1 MRPREL
7 IKRLKRWGS
16 RTLVRLLRYPPLALV
31 YRTVRELNDDDA
43 THMAAGVAYYAIL
56 SLFPLTIGLLAVIN
70 PVLESE
76 AVKTELLH
84 FFQTYLP
91 GSADTLEANLESTER
106 IRGILGVI
114 GLVGLFFMASAIFG
128 AISRAV
134 NRAWDIH
141 EDRPFHIDKLHHLA
155 MAFGV
160 GLLFLLSLSA
170 TTALQF
176 VDNFDSHV
184 TDRVQFLQDGLT
196 ATAARALPF
205 LFSFGIFLVIYKFIP
220 NTKTYWRYVW
230 PGAVLAAVL
239 FEVGKGL
246 FLFYLDTFANYQRVY
261 GSLGSV
267 VVLLT
272 WTYASS
278 FILLVG
284 AEFSSEY
291 ERMRRGIGRGQ
302 VAAAGGVKRRPR
314 APRAR
319 R

>member
-1 MRPREL
+1 MRARDL
-7 IKRLKRWGS
+7 VRRLKRWGV
-16 RTLVRLLRYPPLALV
+16 RTLVRLVRYPPIALV
-31 YRTVRELNDDDA
+31 YRTVRELDDDDA

-76 AVKTELLH
+76 TVKTELLH

-106 IRGILGVI
+106 IRGILGLI
-114 GLVGLFFMASAIFG
+114 GLVGMFWMASAIFG

-141 EDRPFHIDKLHHLA
+141 QDRPFHIDKLHHLA

-176 VDNFDSHV
+176 VDRFDNHV
-184 TDRVQFLQDGLT
+184 TSQVQFLQDGLIG
-196 ATAARALPF
+196 TAARVLPF

-246 FLFYLDTFANYQRVY
+246 FVFYLDNFANYQRVY

-267 VVLLT
+267 VVLLI
-272 WTYASS
+272 WTYTSS
-278 FILLVG
+278 FILLIG

-291 ERMRRGIGRGQ
+291 ERMRTGLARGQ
-302 VAAAGGVKRRPR
+302 VTASRRGRRRPG
-314 APRAR
+314 AKS
-319 R
+319 

>member
-1 MRPREL
+1 MRPREF
-7 IKRLKRWGS
+7 IGRLKRWGS

-76 AVKTELLH
+76 TVKAELLH

-91 GSADTLEANLESTER
+91 GSADTLEANLESTEG
-106 IRGILGVI
+106 IRGILGII
-114 GLVGLFFMASAIFG
+114 GLLGMFWTASAIFG

-141 EDRPFHIDKLHHLA
+141 QDRPFHIDKLHHLA

-176 VDNFDSHV
+176 VDSFDVHV
-184 TDRVQFLQDGLT
+184 TDRVQFLENAAIGT
-196 ATAARALPF
+196 VARALPL

-220 NTKTYWRYVW
+220 NTKTYWRHVW
-230 PGAVLAAVL
+230 PGAALAAVL

-246 FLFYLDTFANYQRVY
+246 FLFYLDNFADYQRIY

-267 VVLLT
+267 VVLLS

-278 FILLVG
+278 FILLIG

-291 ERMRRGIGRGQ
+291 ERMRKGIARGQ
-302 VAAAGGVKRRPR
+302 VAAKKGGKRRPG
-314 APRAR
+314 AR
-319 R
+319 S

>member
-1 MRPREL
+1 MRPREQVR
-7 IKRLKRWGS
+7 RLKRGGS

-56 SLFPLTIGLLAVIN
+56 SLFPLTIGLLAIIN

-76 AVKTELLH
+76 TVKTELLH

-106 IRGILGVI
+106 IRGILGLI
-114 GLVGLFFMASAIFG
+114 GLVGLFWTASAIFG

-176 VDNFDSHV
+176 VDSFDAHV
-184 TDRVQFLQDGLT
+184 TSRVQFLQNTVIGT
-196 ATAARALPF
+196 VARALPF
-205 LFSFGIFLVIYKFIP
+205 LFSVCIFLVIYKFIP
-220 NTKTYWRYVW
+220 NTKTHWRYVW
-230 PGAVLAAVL
+230 PGAVLAAIL

-246 FLFYLDTFANYQRVY
+246 FVFYVDNFADYQRIY

-267 VVLLT
+267 VVLLG
-272 WTYASS
+272 WTYVSS
-278 FILLVG
+278 FILIIG

-291 ERMRRGIGRGQ
+291 GRMREGIARGQ
-302 VAAAGGVKRRPR
+302 HTLVRGRKRSP
-314 APRAR
+314 AR
-319 R
+319 RG

>member
-1 MRPREL
+1 MRPRGF
-7 IKRLKRWGS
+7 IKRLKRAGS

-31 YRTVRELNDDDA
+31 YRTMRELNDDDA

-56 SLFPLTIGLLAVIN
+56 SLFPLTIGLLAIIN

-76 AVKTELLH
+76 TVKAELLH

-91 GSADTLEANLESTER
+91 GSADTLEANLESTGG
-106 IRGILGVI
+106 IRGILGIV
-114 GLVGLFFMASAIFG
+114 GLVGLFWTASAIFG

-176 VDNFDSHV
+176 VDSFDTNV
-184 TDRVQFLQDGLT
+184 VGRVQFLQNT
-196 ATAARALPF
+196 AIGTVARALPF
-205 LFSFGIFLVIYKFIP
+205 AFSVGIFLVIYKFIP

-246 FLFYLDTFANYQRVY
+246 FVFYVDNFADYQRIY

-267 VVLLT
+267 VALLG
-272 WTYASS
+272 WTYVSS
-278 FILLVG
+278 FILIVG

-291 ERMRRGIGRGQ
+291 WRMREGIARGQ
-302 VAAAGGVKRRPR
+302 LAPDSGRKPR
-314 APRAR
+314 SRAR
-319 R
+319 N

>member
-7 IKRLKRWGS
+7 IGRIKRWGS

-56 SLFPLTIGLLAVIN
+56 SLFPLTIGLLAIIN

-76 AVKTELLH
+76 TVKAELLN

-106 IRGILGVI
+106 IRGILGLV
-114 GLVGLFFMASAIFG
+114 GLVGMFWMASAIFG

-141 EDRPFHIDKLHHLA
+141 QDRPFHIDKLHHLA

-170 TTALQF
+170 TTVLQI
-176 VDNFDSHV
+176 VDSFD
-184 TDRVQFLQDGLT
+184 TDLTSRVQFLRDGLIG
-196 ATAARALPF
+196 TAARALPF

-246 FLFYLDTFANYQRVY
+246 FVFYLDNFADYQRVY

-278 FILLVG
+278 FILLIG

-291 ERMRRGIGRGQ
+291 ERMRTGLTRGQ
-302 VAAAGGVKRRPR
+302 IAASRGGRRRPK
-314 APRAR
+314 AR
-319 R
+319 S

>member
-7 IKRLKRWGS
+7 IGRIKRWGS

-56 SLFPLTIGLLAVIN
+56 SLFPLTIGLLAIIN

-76 AVKTELLH
+76 TVKTELLN

-106 IRGILGVI
+106 IRGILG
-114 GLVGLFFMASAIFG
+114 LVGIVGMFWMASAIFG

-141 EDRPFHIDKLHHLA
+141 QDRPFHIDKLHHLA

-170 TTALQF
+170 TTAIQF
-176 VDNFDSHV
+176 IDSFD
-184 TDRVQFLQDGLT
+184 TDLTSRVQFLRDGLLG
-196 ATAARALPF
+196 TAARALPF

-230 PGAVLAAVL
+230 PGAALAAVL

-246 FLFYLDTFANYQRVY
+246 FVFYLDNFADYQRIY

-278 FILLVG
+278 FILLIG

-291 ERMRRGIGRGQ
+291 ERMRTGVTRGQ
-302 VAAAGGVKRRPR
+302 VAAESGGWRRPR
-314 APRAR
+314 AKS
-319 R
+319 

>member
-7 IKRLKRWGS
+7 IGRLKRWGS

-31 YRTVRELNDDDA
+31 YRTLRELNDDDA

-70 PVLESE
+70 PILESE
-76 AVKTELLH
+76 TVKTELLH

-91 GSADTLEANLESTER
+91 GSADTLEANLESTEQ
-106 IRGILGVI
+106 IRGIFGVI
-114 GLVGLFFMASAIFG
+114 GLLGLFWMASAIFG

-141 EDRPFHIDKLHHLA
+141 QDRPFHIDKLHHLA

-176 VDNFDSHV
+176 VDSFDVHV
-184 TDRVQFLQDGLT
+184 TERVQFLENVAIRT
-196 ATAARALPF
+196 IARALPL

-220 NTKTYWRYVW
+220 NTKTYWRHVW
-230 PGAVLAAVL
+230 PGAALAAVL

-246 FLFYLDTFANYQRVY
+246 FLFYLDNFADYQRIY

-267 VVLLT
+267 VVLLS

-278 FILLVG
+278 FILLIG

-291 ERMRRGIGRGQ
+291 ERMRKGIARGQ
-302 VAAAGGVKRRPR
+302 VAAEKGGRRRPG
-314 APRAR
+314 AR
-319 R
+319 S